1 MSYATAAELK
11 VKYSKV
17 TSTSLTDTQLA
28 ARLTAAYALIN
39 MRLSRRYVVPV
50 TATCQVLKDL
60 EMDLAFAA
68 IAWRPYEGGEVTE
81 DANTVPGSIR
91 KEARKFLEELR
102 TGEVDLVD
110 DTGVTVAAKTSTALY
125 SNTQGLASAFNLKGE
140 LEWGEPEEPEVS

>member
-17 TSTSLTDTQLA
+17 TSTTLTDTQLA

-39 MRLSRRYVVPV
+39 MRLSRRYTVPV
-50 TATCQVLKDL
+50 TAVCQVLKDI

-81 DANTVPGSIR
+81 EANTVPGHIR
-91 KEARKFLEELR
+91 RAAEKLLNDLRDGKE
-102 TGEVDLVD
+102 DLVD
-110 DTGVTVAAKTSTALY
+110 DTGVTVSAKTSTALY
-125 SNTQGLASAFNLKGE
+125 SNTQGLTPAFNLGGE
-140 LEWGEPEEPEVS
+140 LEWGEPEEPETS